1 MNKVIIY
8 DRQRLSATNLN
19 TIQDNMESDIV
30 FVLEDM
36 LNYADFAT
44 GSNLECVPEDP
55 ISNTVVI
62 TAGAV
67 HYGNKIARLLED
79 YKQVIDVPSVGD
91 RYDIISA
98 TAALDEDEDDTIYLI
113 DVDET
118 EYTDTLPT
126 REIYK
131 ITIHYTK
138 DTEDVPEGH
147 FPIAKIFVEST
158 GGTYGVTEITDLRPA
173 KDDSDLAAHIA
184 SVRATHADGSIDD
197 QHIAAD
203 ADIQTSKINGLT
215 CADLETFFKRGLPMN
230 YSATFTY
237 GVDDEVTDIDID
249 NDGEVYSMEF
259 SYTDDLP
266 DTIDIAFTDADYQ
279 LAFTVVDEKITE
291 INGGFIV

>member
-1 MNKVIIY
+1 M
-8 DRQRLSATNLN
+8 Q
-19 TIQDNMESDIV
+19 
-30 FVLEDM
+30 
-36 LNYADFAT
+36 
-44 GSNLECVPEDP
+44 CVPEDP
-55 ISNTVVI
+55 ISSTVVI

-67 HYGNKIARLLED
+67 HYDNKIARLLED
-79 YKQVIDVPSVGD
+79 YEQVIDVPSVGD

-98 TAALDEDEDDTIYLI
+98 TAALDEDSDELLYFIG
-113 DVDET
+113 VDEI

-131 ITIHYTK
+131 LTIVYTK
-138 DTEDVPEGH
+138 DTEVVPAGH

-158 GGTYGVTEITDLRPA
+158 GGTYGATEITDLRPA

-203 ADIQTSKINGLT
+203 ADIDTSKINGLT
-215 CADLETFFKRGLPMN
+215 CADLETFFKRGLPMT
-230 YSATFTY
+230 YSATITY
-237 GVDDEVTDIDID
+237 GIDDEVTDIDVD
-249 NDGEVYSMEF
+249 NDGETYNMEF

-266 DTIDIAFTDADYQ
+266 DTIDITFTDADYQ

-291 INGGFIV
+291 IAGGFIV

>member
-30 FVLEDM
+30 FLLEDM

-55 ISNTVVI
+55 ISSTVVI

-67 HYGNKIARLLED
+67 HYDNKIARLLED
-79 YKQVIDVPSVGD
+79 YEQVIDVPSVGD

-131 ITIHYTK
+131 LTIVYTK
-138 DTEDVPEGH
+138 DTETVPVGH
-147 FPIAKIFVEST
+147 FPIAKIFVEAT
-158 GGTYGVTEITDLRPA
+158 GGTYGATEITDLRPA

-197 QHIAAD
+197 QHIADD
-203 ADIQTSKINGLT
+203 ADIKTSKINGML
-215 CADLETFFKRGLPMN
+215 CSDLQTLVDYGFPLEQ
-230 YSATFTY
+230 SIDFTY
-237 GVDDEVTDIDID
+237 GVDDEITEIEVVGDRQTYTIEFAYTDDFPTEID
-249 NDGEVYSMEF
+249 YTFPEF
-259 SYTDDLP
+259 SYKQ
-266 DTIDIAFTDADYQ
+266 TI
-279 LAFTVVDEKITE
+279 TVTDEKVTNIT
-291 INGGFIV
+291 GAVIV